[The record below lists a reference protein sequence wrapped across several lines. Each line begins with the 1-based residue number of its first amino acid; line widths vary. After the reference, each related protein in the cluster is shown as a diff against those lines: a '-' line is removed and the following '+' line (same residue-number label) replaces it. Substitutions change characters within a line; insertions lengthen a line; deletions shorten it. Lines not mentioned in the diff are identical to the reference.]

1 MMGNTTE
8 VIIEDVPEKAGVK
21 VITIKGAID
30 AVTSTSVDEKVLPV
44 IERGDANIILDLSN
58 VEYLSSTGMMCLIRY
73 LVYSTGRR
81 RIFRLVKPPQ
91 NVYGTL
97 QVAGIARHFDICDSV
112 QEAIG
117 RLMKE
122 TA

>member
-1 MMGNTTE
+1 MGDKTE
-8 VIIEDVPEKAGVK
+8 VFIDDVNGRSDVK

-30 AVTSTSVDEKVLPV
+30 AVTSPDVDKTVLPV

-81 RIFRLVKPPQ
+81 RIFRLVRPPQ
-91 NVYGTL
+91 NVYDTL
-97 QVAGIARHFDICDSV
+97 MVAGIAKHFNISDTVGD
-112 QEAIG
+112 AIE
-117 RLMKE
+117 RSMKE
-122 TA
+122 NK